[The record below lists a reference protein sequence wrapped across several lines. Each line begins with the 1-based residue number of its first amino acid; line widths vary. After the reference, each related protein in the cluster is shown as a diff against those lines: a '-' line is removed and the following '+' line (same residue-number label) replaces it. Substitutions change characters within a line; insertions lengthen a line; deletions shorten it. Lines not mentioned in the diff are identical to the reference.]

1 MKSVEE
7 NIDSKEK
14 NENKKT
20 LIKDR
25 KWRKRIDETERISTY
40 DSDGNSVGE
49 EDILNSKDKN

>member
-1 MKSVEE
+1 MK
-7 NIDSKEK
+7 I
-14 NENKKT
+14 KKI

-25 KWRKRIDETERISTY
+25 KWQKRIDETERMPTY